1 MMSTPLRYCF
11 FECIGFNKFCLK
23 TFSYVCSNLIK
34 LVWTII
40 TMIYFQCIKKMFWK
54 VMFMKLLYI
63 KMCSWFYFYFLFS
76 ITFLCIFFFF
86 IHIKMFS
93 YPKQKLRQKFLT
105 GTLSK
110 KFCIL
115 FIGKRWGNMFLSA
128 FFRKNN
134 ERSKS
139 TKPCRIHKACNKRF
153 QIFFLAFS
161 HRVKWGASLFFG
173 KETSFV
179 KIWSR
184 YIKSKYIVKRNIL

>member
-1 MMSTPLRYCF
+1 MKYNNYDLFPKCKK
-11 FECIGFNKFCLK
+11 EVLK
-23 TFSYVCSNLIK
+23 SYVI
-34 LVWTII
+34 
-40 TMIYFQCIKKMFWK
+40 
-54 VMFMKLLYI
+54 KLLYI
-63 KMCSWFYFYFLFS
+63 KVCSCFFILYYFA
-76 ITFLCIFFFF
+76 IHIFIF

-93 YPKQKLRQKFLT
+93 YPKQKLRQNFLT

-153 QIFFLAFS
+153 QIFSLAFS
-161 HRVKWGASLFFG
+161 DRVKWGASLFFG
-173 KETSFV
+173 KEISFV

-184 YIKSKYIVKRNIL
+184 YIKSKYIVKWNT